1 MESPLHLA
9 IIPDGNRR
17 WAKPRGLKPWKGHEA
32 AINVLQDVIEH
43 CRKDDRIGQEEN
55 QLTERKLFD
64 DYISKPIALPD
75 LERIVLKHRITGTK
89 KINAANLE

>member
-43 CRKDDRIGQEEN
+43 CRKDDRIGTLTMWLFSTEN
-55 QLTERKLFD
+55 WKRDPLE
-64 DYISKPIALPD
+64 ISKLMGMLEKFLRKRKDTWLQNAIRED
-75 LERIVLKHRITGTK
+75 L
-89 KINAANLE
+89 

>member
-1 MESPLHLA
+1 MVLA
-9 IIPDGNRR
+9 TT
-17 WAKPRGLKPWKGHEA
+17 A
-32 AINVLQDVIEH
+32 
-43 CRKDDRIGQEEN
+43 QEEN

-75 LERIVLKHRITGTK
+75 LETIVLKHRITGTK